1 MTDQEQEHLGRIKMR
16 SKKIR
21 IALAMLISMA
31 LPAAAQ
37 TYPTRPVTI
46 VLPYA
51 AGGNTDAIARTLANR
66 LEQKLGQP
74 FVIEQR
80 LGAASVIGATY
91 VARSAPDGHTILIG
105 TSTTMAINVSVYKN
119 LPYDPTRDLVPI
131 ALVAGVPFILVID
144 PALPVK
150 SLADLAAYAKTRPE
164 GLTYA
169 SNGAGGAAHLFAE
182 LMGGELVHVPYK
194 GLAPALND
202 IMGGHVQMMFGD
214 FATAL
219 PLVRAGK
226 LRALGVSTA
235 QRVGPAP
242 EIPALA
248 EVGLKGFDASSWQMM
263 IAPGKIAPDILN
275 RLNAEMRAIVAEPAV
290 QKEFSGR
297 GLIPLASG
305 PPAELQAYVKSEI
318 ERWGVVV
325 KRAGVAASQ

>member
-1 MTDQEQEHLGRIKMR
+1 MR
-16 SKKIR
+16 MRGILL
-21 IALAMLISMA
+21 AVAMLAS
-31 LPAAAQ
+31 AAAGAVAQ
-37 TYPTRPVTI
+37 TYPARPVTI

-66 LEQKLGQP
+66 LEQRLGQP

-91 VARSAPDGHTILIG
+91 VARAAPDGYTILIG

-119 LPYDPTRDLVPI
+119 LPYDPTRDIVPI
-131 ALVAGVPFILVID
+131 ALVAGVPFILVIN

-150 SLADLAAYAKTRPE
+150 SLAELAAYAKSRPD
-164 GLTYA
+164 GMTYA

-182 LMGGELVHVPYK
+182 LMAAELGIKLVHVPYK
-194 GLAPALND
+194 GLSPALND

-219 PLVRAGK
+219 PLVQAGK

-242 EIPALA
+242 EIPPLA
-248 EVGLKGFDASSWQMM
+248 EVGLKDFDASSWQMM
-263 IAPGKIAPDILN
+263 IAPGKIPPDILN

-290 QKEFSGR
+290 QKEFSSR
-297 GLIPLASG
+297 GLIPLVSG
-305 PPAELQAYVKSEI
+305 TPAELQAFVKSEI
-318 ERWGVVV
+318 ARWGDVVR
-325 KRAGVAASQ
+325 RAGVAATQ

>member
-1 MTDQEQEHLGRIKMR
+1 MMGRMLLAAATLACVT
-16 SKKIR
+16 SQ
-21 IALAMLISMA
+21 ALAQA
-31 LPAAAQ
+31 
-37 TYPTRPVTI
+37 YPSRPVTI

-51 AGGNTDAIARTLANR
+51 AGGNTDANARTLANR
-66 LEQKLGQP
+66 LEQKMGQP

-91 VARSAPDGHTILIG
+91 VARAAPDGHTILIG

-119 LPYDPTRDLVPI
+119 LPYDPTKDLVPI
-131 ALVAGVPFILVID
+131 ALVAGVPFLLVID

-182 LMGGELVHVPYK
+182 LMGGALGIRLIHVPYK
-194 GLAPALND
+194 GLAPAFND

-219 PLVRAGK
+219 PLVQAGK

-248 EVGLKGFDASSWQMM
+248 EVGL
-263 IAPGKIAPDILN
+263 
-275 RLNAEMRAIVAEPAV
+275 
-290 QKEFSGR
+290 
-297 GLIPLASG
+297 
-305 PPAELQAYVKSEI
+305 
-318 ERWGVVV
+318 
-325 KRAGVAASQ
+325 